1 MFTPGAAYK
10 LAKNF
15 NLSLSKMTG
24 AVAKSFG
31 IVANKEVT
39 KWKKE
44 LYKKLS
50 VHAAANIVKQ
60 HKQRP
65 DDSDAPH
72 FNKRAKGD
80 TTPHLRDSIRADVIS
95 KLNTSET
102 KRIIS
107 IVAGVGIIDGKKL
120 AYAEATNDGAPR
132 RKDGTRPSWENWM
145 DKAMLKRTDIERFFD
160 DSGKQLPSMHD
171 IFDSL
176 FLARGQL

>member
-10 LAKNF
+10 LVKNF
-15 NLSLSKMTG
+15 NLSLNKMT
-24 AVAKSFG
+24 ASIAKNFG
-31 IVANKEVT
+31 VSANKEVM

-72 FNKRAKGD
+72 FNQRTKGNS
-80 TTPHLRDSIRADVIS
+80 TPHLRDTIRAEVTS
-95 KLNTSET
+95 KFNTSET

-107 IVAGVGIIDGKKL
+107 IVAGVGILNGQKL
-120 AYAEATNDGAPR
+120 GYAEDTNNGSPK
-132 RKDGTRPSWENWM
+132 RKDGTTPSWENWM
-145 DKAMLKRTDIERFFD
+145 DKAMLKRSDIERFFD

-171 IFDSL
+171 ILDNL
-176 FLARGQL
+176 FLVRGQL

>member
-15 NLSLSKMTG
+15 NLSLNKMT
-24 AVAKSFG
+24 A
-31 IVANKEVT
+31 IVAETFGVIANEEVT

-44 LYKKLS
+44 LYNKLS
-50 VHAAANIVKQ
+50 VTVAENIIKQ

-72 FNKRAKGD
+72 FNGG
-80 TTPHLRDSIRADVIS
+80 TEPYLRDTIRADVTS
-95 KLNTSET
+95 KFNTSET

-107 IVAGVGIIDGKKL
+107 IVAGVGIVNGKKL
-120 AYAEATNDGAPR
+120 GYAEATNNGSPK
-132 RKDGTRPSWENWM
+132 RKDGTTPSWENWM
-145 DKAMLKRTDIERFFD
+145 DKAMLKRSDIERFFD

-171 IFDSL
+171 ILDNL
-176 FLARGQL
+176 FLVRGQL